1 MTKEQKQTL
10 DSLKFKESILALS
23 YWENFK
29 FYKEIAQ
36 SLGGSNSRVKEIH
49 NCCEEIRR
57 DWHECS
63 GQIKEF
69 LTAIGEKAE

>member
-1 MTKEQKQTL
+1 MTDEQKKIL
-10 DSLKFKESILALS
+10 DALKFKETILS
-23 YWENFK
+23 MSFWENQK
-29 FYKEIAQ
+29 YYKEIAQ

-49 NCCEEIRR
+49 NCCEEIRI